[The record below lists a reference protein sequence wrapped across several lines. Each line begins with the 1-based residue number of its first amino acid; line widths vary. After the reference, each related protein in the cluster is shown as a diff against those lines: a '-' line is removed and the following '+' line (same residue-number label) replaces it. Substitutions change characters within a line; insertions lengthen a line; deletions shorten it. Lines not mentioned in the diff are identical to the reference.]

1 MKYKLGGRGH
11 GEKRNALECT
21 YYLKWIDRKVGVR
34 EGTSSPR
41 LLVDNCVVVFLLF
54 SMEHC
59 WFGASP
65 G

>member
-1 MKYKLGGRGH
+1 MKYKLGSRGH

-21 YYLKWIDRKVGVR
+21 YYLKWIDGKVGLR

-41 LLVDNCVVVFLLF
+41 LLVDNCVFLLF
-54 SMEHC
+54 SMEHY
-59 WFGASP
+59 WFAASP